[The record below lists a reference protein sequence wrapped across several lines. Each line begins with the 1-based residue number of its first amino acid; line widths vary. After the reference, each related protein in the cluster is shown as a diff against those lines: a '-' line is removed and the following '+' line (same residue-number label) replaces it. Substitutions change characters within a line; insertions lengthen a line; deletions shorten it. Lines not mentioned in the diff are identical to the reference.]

1 MQDLSKEHVNLG
13 IERLISHLKEEY
25 KDPGCR
31 VEEVR
36 NILVLLHES
45 EDETPLL
52 LQYSQSNHELFHWLT
67 VNMESNSQIAELL
80 YPWLYN
86 LIQNNSLH
94 SVYFVNQFI
103 PTLMWQYLN
112 SQQQSEEVKGVEACL
127 VAMTNRESREGDRS
141 LSFRYPSIHHA
152 SLYHQPSHIGHNGGL
167 TEDALKNHLNV
178 DERVFEEKGREEINN
193 ITVSNRLRM
202 MTYLSKRYIQHISQ
216 VSSCSLQRMCW
227 FTLWFAGSGM
237 PFAEKGNESSPQWP
251 LAKARVH
258 VNSELL
264 IALLSVV
271 QHAMYYGH
279 SLVGEKALD
288 VMLLRSQYEMLSDVY
303 MMASS
308 IKDHIAVSQVSP
320 SFRPFGI
327 QLPQLQGTVNDK
339 KRRPIRSS
347 FIRQDGRQDARRRIS
362 SDALENEAE
371 PGSASVIIDLTEGDE
386 VKSEESDIFTAG
398 AFKGGRLQSEES
410 S

>member
-1 MQDLSKEHVNLG
+1 MQELTKEHVTLG
-13 IERLISHLKEEY
+13 IERLISHLKEEF
-25 KDPGCR
+25 KDPGCK

-36 NILVLLHES
+36 NILVMLHES

-67 VNMESNSQIAELL
+67 VNMESNPQIAELL

-86 LIQNNSLH
+86 LIQHSSLH

-103 PTLMWQYLN
+103 PTLMWLYLQ
-112 SQQQSEEVKGVEACL
+112 SQQQEEEVKGVEACL
-127 VAMTNRESREGDRS
+127 VALHNRERVEGDRA
-141 LSFRYPSIHHA
+141 LSFRFPSIHHT
-152 SLYHQPSHIGHNGGL
+152 SLYHQPAHIGHSGGL
-167 TEDALKNHLNV
+167 TEDALKNHLNM
-178 DERVFEEKGREEINN
+178 DERVYEEKRTEEINS
-193 ITVSNRLRM
+193 ITFSNRLGM
-202 MTYLSKRYIQHISQ
+202 MTYLAKRYIQHISQ

-227 FTLWFAGSGM
+227 FTLWFAASGM
-237 PFAEKGNESSPQWP
+237 PWADKGSESGPQWP

-258 VNSELL
+258 VNSETL
-264 IALLSVV
+264 ISLLSIV

-288 VMLLRSQYEMLSDVY
+288 AVLQRSQYEMLSDVY
-303 MMASS
+303 MMACS
-308 IKDHIAVSQVSP
+308 IKDHVAVSQVNP

-347 FIRQDGRQDARRRIS
+347 FIRQDGRQEARRRIS
-362 SDALENEAE
+362 TDVIDNETE
-371 PGSASVIIDLTEGDE
+371 PGSASVIVDLTEDVGVNSDQD
-386 VKSEESDIFTAG
+386 DIFVAG
-398 AFKGGRLQSEES
+398 AFKAGRLQNEES
-410 S
+410 T